1 MDTQLAYID
10 VLSQLC
16 LMQCQ
21 ANVKAMRGLNI
32 DDDIKAIAE
41 MQKLA
46 DELKLST
53 IV

>member
-1 MDTQLAYID
+1 MDTQLEYID
-10 VLSQLC
+10 VLSKLC

-21 ANVKAMRGLNI
+21 AN
-32 DDDIKAIAE
+32 IKAIAE

-46 DELKLST
+46 DELKLNT